1 MISPQELQSKKFEKA
16 VFGGYDMAG
25 VDEFLDLLLP
35 DYAALYKENSTLKSK
50 MKVLVDKIE
59 EYRSVDEEMRK
70 ALYGA
75 QVSSKEIVQKARS
88 EGEQITAAARA
99 EAERLLAAA
108 RAEAERMV
116 SGARAEAEGRVVN
129 MQQSIQ
135 AEQQRLKEAQEV
147 SGAYA
152 AAVVELLKKSISAVE
167 VIAQKPVEDYIAAAA
182 PPVSAPPASAPPV
195 KQEPVQ
201 QPDPAPRPDDVE
213 QAQTK
218 VFDPGKGSPAPAP
231 DPEEEDVRL
240 YNEAAA
246 HFKFENLKFG
256 KDYQPE
262 DDRD

>member
-59 EYRSVDEEMRK
+59 EYRSVDTEMRK

-108 RAEAERMV
+108 KAEAERMV
-116 SGARAEAEGRVVN
+116 SGARAEAEARVAN

-135 AEQQRLKEAQEV
+135 AEQERLKEAREV

-167 VIAQKPVEDYIAAAA
+167 IIAQKPVEDYIA
-182 PPVSAPPASAPPV
+182 PPPAASVP
-195 KQEPVQ
+195 EE
-201 QPDPAPRPDDVE
+201 PAPAPQKPVLDAVE
-213 QAQTK
+213 EAETK
-218 VFDPGKGSPAPAP
+218 VFDPSKGAPGPAPEP
-231 DPEEEDVRL
+231 EEDVRL
-240 YNEAAA
+240 YNEAAS

>member
-25 VDEFLDLLLP
+25 VDEFLDMLLP

-59 EYRSVDEEMRK
+59 EYRSVDTEMRK

-108 RAEAERMV
+108 KAEAERMV
-116 SGARAEAEGRVVN
+116 SGARAEAEGRVAN

-135 AEQQRLKEAQEV
+135 AEQERLKEAREV
-147 SGAYA
+147 SSAYA
-152 AAVVELLKKSISAVE
+152 TAVVELLKKSISAVE
-167 VIAQKPVEDYIAAAA
+167 IIAQKPVEEYIA
-182 PPVSAPPASAPPV
+182 PPPAAVPPA
-195 KQEPVQ
+195 
-201 QPDPAPRPDDVE
+201 DPAPAPPPPQPPKTALDAVE
-213 QAQTK
+213 EAETK
-218 VFDPGKGSPAPAP
+218 VFDPGKGAPGPAPEP
-231 DPEEEDVRL
+231 EEDVRL
-240 YNEAAA
+240 YNEAAS

>member
-25 VDEFLDLLLP
+25 VDEFLDMLLP

-59 EYRSVDEEMRK
+59 EYRSVDTEMRK

-88 EGEQITAAARA
+88 EGEQTTAAARA

-108 RAEAERMV
+108 KAEAERMV
-116 SGARAEAEGRVVN
+116 SGARAEAEGRVAN

-135 AEQQRLKEAQEV
+135 AEQERLKEAREV
-147 SGAYA
+147 SSAYA

-167 VIAQKPVEDYIAAAA
+167 IIAQKPVEEYIAPPSAA
-182 PPVSAPPASAPPV
+182 VPPA
-195 KQEPVQ
+195 
-201 QPDPAPRPDDVE
+201 DPAPAPPPPQPPKTALDAAE
-213 QAQTK
+213 EAETK
-218 VFDPGKGSPAPAP
+218 VFDPGKGAPGPAPEP
-231 DPEEEDVRL
+231 EEDVRL
-240 YNEAAA
+240 YNEAAS

>member
-16 VFGGYDMAG
+16 VFGGYDMGG
-25 VDEFLDLLLP
+25 VDEFLDLLIP
-35 DYAALYKENSTLKSK
+35 DYVTLYKENSTLKSK

-116 SGARAEAEGRVVN
+116 SGARAEAEGRVAN

-167 VIAQKPVEDYIAAAA
+167 VIAQKPVEEYIAASVPPVAA
-182 PPVSAPPASAPPV
+182 PPPV
-195 KQEPVQ
+195 KSEPAPEPAPAP
-201 QPDPAPRPDDVE
+201 QPDEVE

-240 YNEAAA
+240 YNEASA

>member
-59 EYRSVDEEMRK
+59 EYRSVDTEMRK

-108 RAEAERMV
+108 KAEAERMV
-116 SGARAEAEGRVVN
+116 SGARAEAEARVAN

-135 AEQQRLKEAQEV
+135 AEQERLKEAREV

-167 VIAQKPVEDYIAAAA
+167 IIAQKPVEDYIA
-182 PPVSAPPASAPPV
+182 PPPAASVP
-195 KQEPVQ
+195 EE
-201 QPDPAPRPDDVE
+201 PAPVPPPAPQKPVLDAVE
-213 QAQTK
+213 EAETK
-218 VFDPGKGSPAPAP
+218 VFDPSKGAPGPAPEP
-231 DPEEEDVRL
+231 EEDVRL
-240 YNEAAA
+240 YNEAAS
-246 HFKFENLKFG
+246 HFKLENLKFG